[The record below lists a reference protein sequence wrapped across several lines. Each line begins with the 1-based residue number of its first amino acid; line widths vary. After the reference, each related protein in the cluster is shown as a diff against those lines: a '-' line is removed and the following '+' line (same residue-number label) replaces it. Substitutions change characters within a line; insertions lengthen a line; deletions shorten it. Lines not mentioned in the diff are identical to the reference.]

1 MTDPKRPLFWHQ
13 GLFLQPQH
21 FQQLDLYIQ
30 SLLLPYT
37 VYQKPFFWGVNSL
50 RIQESALQNRV
61 FEVSQVEV
69 LFEDGTWVV
78 YPGNGMVQSRP
89 FKEVP
94 FDFESGK
101 SFKVY
106 VGMRKWN
113 RAGTNV
119 TSTTGQEDL
128 NTVTT
133 RYVCPIDQEE
143 VRDLHHAGPAARCRL
158 MHYALRF
165 FWETEL
171 EGLGD
176 YHLLPL
182 AVLQLEGKDIRLSR
196 DFVPPLTN
204 VSASEVLF
212 QILKD
217 IREQVTSRCRVL
229 EMYKLSRESRSPE
242 LEGGF
247 LRYLLALASLNRY
260 IPLLY
265 HYTEAPVAHPWEVF
279 GLLRQ
284 LIGELSTYTDRINAL
299 ARLADGSSLLPDYD
313 HENLSVC
320 FSEAQVLIG
329 ELLSGIIL
337 GEENV
342 VHLLREGSRFQGH
355 IPADRFTDRD
365 IYCLVVRAE
374 GERAEVVNTFQRIV
388 KVGSS
393 EEMSTLLARALP
405 GVPLEHHTAP
415 LPGIPRHPDTYTF
428 MVDKVH
434 PQWQAVKKT
443 GNICVYWDQAPE
455 NTSADLVILRV

>member
-21 FQQLDLYIQ
+21 FQQLDLHFQ
-30 SLLLPYT
+30 SLLSPYNA
-37 VYQKPFFWGVNSL
+37 YQKPFFWGVNRI

-69 LFEDGTWVV
+69 LFQDGTWVV
-78 YPGNGMVQSRP
+78 YPGNGMVQARP
-89 FKEVP
+89 FKDVP

-101 SFKVY
+101 PFKVY
-106 VGMRKWN
+106 LGIRKWN
-113 RAGTNV
+113 RAAANV
-119 TSTTGQEDL
+119 SSTDGQEDL
-128 NTVTT
+128 NTIGT
-133 RYVCPIDQEE
+133 RYVCPIDQEDI
-143 VRDLHHAGPAARCRL
+143 RDLHHTGPSARVRL
-158 MHYALRF
+158 MHYVLRF
-165 FWETEL
+165 FWETEI

-176 YHLLPL
+176 YFLLPL
-182 AVLQLEGKDIRLSR
+182 AVLQLEGKEIRLSR
-196 DFVPPLTN
+196 DFIPPLIN
-204 VSASEVLF
+204 VSASEPLL

-217 IREQVTSRCRVL
+217 IREQITSRCRVL
-229 EMYKLSRESRSPE
+229 EMYKLGRESRGAE

-265 HYTEAPVAHPWEVF
+265 HVTEAPVAHPWEVF
-279 GLLRQ
+279 GLIRQ
-284 LIGELSTYTDRINAL
+284 VIGELSTYTERINAL
-299 ARLADGSSLLPDYD
+299 ARLADGTSLLSDYD
-313 HENLSVC
+313 HENLSAC
-320 FSEAQVLIG
+320 FGEAQVLIG

-342 VHLLREGSRFQGH
+342 VRLVREESRFQGH

-374 GERAEVVNTFQRIV
+374 GDRTEVVNMFQQVV

-405 GVPLEHHTAP
+405 GVPLEYRTVP

-428 MVDKVH
+428 MLDKVH

-455 NTSADLVILRV
+455 TTSADLVILRV